1 MMNRCFKD
9 NGSAPP
15 AGLERHPCFSGEA
28 HNRFARIH
36 LPVSPACNIQ
46 CRFCKRGF
54 NKWEVRPG
62 VAAALVKPE
71 EAVRIVGRARR
82 ICPELTVVGIAGPGD
97 PLATDQALTALKLVH
112 ERFPDLI
119 LCLSTNG
126 LNLAQ
131 KADEVAAIGVKA
143 LTVTVNAV
151 NSKILARI
159 CAYVRQDGLDLTG
172 EEGARRLIAA
182 QLAGI
187 KRMER
192 LGVVVKIN
200 TVLIPGVNDTYI
212 RDVARTV
219 SGAGASVINIIP
231 LIPQFEMA
239 HLRPPTPEDLQKA
252 QDDAAGYL
260 PVFTHCRQCR
270 ADACGVPGTGKD
282 YGLELYGRVA
292 PTFSHG

>member
-1 MMNRCFKD
+1 MNTCFKS
-9 NGSAPP
+9 NGNNTAPE
-15 AGLERHPCFSGEA
+15 GLERHPCFSARA
-28 HNRFARIH
+28 HNKFGRIH

-54 NKWEVRPG
+54 NKWEIRPG
-62 VAAALVKPE
+62 VAASLIKPE
-71 EAVRIVGRARR
+71 KAVKIVERARR
-82 ICPELTVVGIAGPGD
+82 VCPELTVVGIAGPGD
-97 PLATDQALTALKLVH
+97 PLATDHALTALKLVH

-126 LNLAQ
+126 LDLPE
-131 KADEVAAIGVKA
+131 KAEEVAAVGVKA
-143 LTVTVNAV
+143 LTVTVNSV
-151 NSKILARI
+151 NSRILAHI
-159 CAYVRQDGLDLTG
+159 CAHVRQNGLNLTG

-182 QLAGI
+182 QLEGI
-187 KRMER
+187 KKMVR

-200 TVLIPGVNDTYI
+200 TVLIPGINDMNI
-212 RDVARTV
+212 KDIARTV
-219 SGAGASVINIIP
+219 SRAGASMINIIP

-239 HLRPPTPEDLQKA
+239 SLRPPTAEELKKA
-252 QDDAAGYL
+252 QDEAEEYL
-260 PVFTHCRQCR
+260 SVFTHCRQCR